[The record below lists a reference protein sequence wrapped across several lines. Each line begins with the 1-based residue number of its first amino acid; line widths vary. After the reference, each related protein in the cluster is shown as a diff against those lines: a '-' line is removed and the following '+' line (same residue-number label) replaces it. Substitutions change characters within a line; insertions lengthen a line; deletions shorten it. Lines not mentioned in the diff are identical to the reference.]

1 MAGGLKS
8 LVRDGLKLHVEDS
21 GGGLPVVLQHGLC
34 GDAAQPAELFPAN
47 LGLRRVTLE
56 CRGHG
61 RSEAGD
67 PEQFSIATFAEDVAA
82 LVEATGVAPV
92 VLGGVSMGA
101 AIALRLAVHRPEL
114 VRGLVLVRPAW
125 VTEAGPEN
133 MAPNAEVGR
142 LLAAL
147 PAEEARE
154 KFLAGDTAKRLAAEA
169 PDNLASLTSFFS
181 RADLETTAALLQRI
195 SVDGPGVTEA
205 QLRALR
211 IPTLVVGHG
220 RDAIHP
226 LAHAER
232 LSGLILHARLVRV
245 TPKADDRDQYVA
257 DIRAAIASF
266 LKELA

>member
-1 MAGGLKS
+1 MTEGVTS
-8 LVRDGLKLHVEDS
+8 LVRDGLRLHVEDS
-21 GGGLPVVLQHGLC
+21 GDGMPVVLQHGLC
-34 GDAAQPAELFPAN
+34 GDAAQPAELFPADPS
-47 LGLRRVTLE
+47 LRRITLE

-67 PEQFSIATFAEDVAA
+67 PEQFSIATFSDDVAA
-82 LVEATGVAPV
+82 LIETTGEAPV

-181 RADLETTAALLQRI
+181 RADLETTAALLERI
-195 SVDGPGVTEA
+195 SADGPGVTEA
-205 QLRALR
+205 RLRALR
-211 IPTLVVGHG
+211 IPTLIVGHG
-220 RDAIHP
+220 RDTIHP

-232 LSGLILHARLVRV
+232 LSELIPYARLVRV
-245 TPKADDRDQYVA
+245 TPKADDRDRYVV
-257 DIRAAIASF
+257 DIRAALTAF
-266 LKELA
+266 LKDF